1 MQFTQRLVAGLC
13 TRTCFR
19 TSASITLPTTAML
32 PRRGLLL
39 VALAAIFLVRSSS
52 SQDASSGDSVA
63 PETDHYELNFI
74 FLSSNNP
81 RLRTSGSI
89 PAVDIALEMVAA
101 SGILGKYTLTYSV
114 ALDSQ
119 VYIYRSLYCAV
130 RIRRVLVLD
139 RTFYLL
145 TILSRCTASVY
156 LPARII

>member
-13 TRTCFR
+13 TRTCFQ
-19 TSASITLPTTAML
+19 TSATTASITLPTTAML

-101 SGILGKYTLTYSV
+101 SGILGKYTLTYSA

-119 VYIYRSLYCAV
+119 VYIGLYCIRV
-130 RIRRVLVLD
+130 RRVLVLD